1 MIYFSIRRRLLV
13 GILLSMIVILAGM
26 GIAAHR
32 VTDHE
37 SEEIFS
43 ARLATSARVLEALVA
58 KQLEHA
64 TISNPII
71 IQLPKELEHSHEED
85 EEITGHP
92 YESKISFQVWHENG
106 QLLAKSA
113 TAPDKPL
120 GPFTEGFSKS
130 QLNQDLWQVFKL
142 KSGDVWVMVAENDAV
157 RDEMAGDLGMAI
169 LTPLIIGAFI
179 LLIVVNL
186 IVFQNLKPL
195 QILASAISKRDPQ
208 SITPIQLNKFP
219 IELKPVV
226 DELNH
231 LLDRVNAAFKRE
243 QKFIDAAAHE
253 IRTPIAALKIH
264 IENAVKAHN
273 EQDRNVSLQEALNG
287 LRRTT
292 RLTEQL
298 LTFSRLTGAVD
309 QEQKQVLS
317 LDGICREII
326 KNTEPL
332 ILQRG
337 QTIQMHIKKDVLILG
352 EQHKLERVIQN
363 LIDNASQYG
372 LPNGVIDV
380 SLEENQGQIEL
391 CVSNDG
397 ASIPATEKEKIFSPY
412 YRVLGSQSFGS
423 GLGLAIVKEI
433 VTQHGGSI
441 QAEDKTP
448 GQGTRMVLRLKGL
461 S

>member
-1 MIYFSIRRRLLV
+1 MVYFSIRRRLLV
-13 GILLSMIVILAGM
+13 GILLSMLVILMGM

-43 ARLATSARVLEALVA
+43 ARLATSARVLEAFVA

-64 TISNPII
+64 TITNPII
-71 IQLPKELEHSHEED
+71 IQLPKELEHSHDGDED
-85 EEITGHP
+85 IMGHP

-130 QLNQDLWQVFKL
+130 QLNHDLWQVFKL
-142 KSGDVWVMVAENDAV
+142 KSGNVWVMVAEDDAV

-169 LTPLIIGAFI
+169 LTPLIIGALI

-195 QILASAISKRDPQ
+195 QILASAIAKRDPQ
-208 SITPIQLNKFP
+208 AITPIQLNKSP
-219 IELKPVV
+219 IELKPVI

-231 LLDRVNAAFKRE
+231 LLNRVNAAFKRE

-264 IENAVKAHN
+264 IENAVNAQN
-273 EQDRNVSLQEALNG
+273 ENDRNISLQEALNG

-298 LTFSRLTGAVD
+298 LTFSRVTGDVD
-309 QEQKQVLS
+309 QEEKQVLS
-317 LDGICREII
+317 FDGICKEIA

-332 ILQRG
+332 IQKRG
-337 QTIQMHIKKDVLILG
+337 QSLHMNIKNDVLIVG

-372 LPNGVIDV
+372 LPNGMIEVH
-380 SLEENQGQIEL
+380 LEENQGQIEL
-391 CVSNDG
+391 CVANDG
-397 ASIPATEKEKIFSPY
+397 PAIPAIEKEKIFAPY

-433 VTQHGGSI
+433 VTQHGGTI
-441 QAEDKTP
+441 HAEDKTP
-448 GQGTRMVLRLKGL
+448 GQGTKMVVRFKSLT
-461 S
+461 